1 MNNLVISNNLK
12 KFCDSIAL
20 GFVQCE
26 VTVTGKNKD
35 LWQEISVTE
44 NFLLKNIEKAEIK
57 NLPPVKA
64 SREFYK
70 KAGRNPDRYPL
81 SSEALLKRILSGKGL
96 YQINNI
102 VDINNLISM
111 RSYFSVGSY
120 DLEKIVD
127 EITFDLGES
136 GEEYESLGKG
146 IFDIGNLPVF
156 RDGNG
161 AFGSPTSDSKRTCI
175 TGGTSRII
183 NVIISFSGK
192 EDLAEAIKTA
202 SELFI
207 KYADAKQLREGIIV

>member
-1 MNNLVISNNLK
+1 MNNLVISDNLK
-12 KFCDSIAL
+12 KFSDSIAL

-26 VTVTGKNKD
+26 VLVTGKNKD

-44 NFLLKNIEKAEIK
+44 NFLLGNIEKAEIK

-70 KAGRNPDRYPL
+70 KVNRNPDRYAL

-120 DLEKIVD
+120 DLEKIFND
-127 EITFDLGES
+127 ITFDLGES

-146 IFDIGNLPVF
+146 NFDISNLPVF
-156 RDGNG
+156 RDAKG

-175 TGGTSRII
+175 TGDTSRII
-183 NVIISFSGK
+183 NIIISFSGK
-192 EDLAEAIKTA
+192 EKLAEAIKTA

-207 KYADAKQLREGIIV
+207 KYAGAKQIREGIIV